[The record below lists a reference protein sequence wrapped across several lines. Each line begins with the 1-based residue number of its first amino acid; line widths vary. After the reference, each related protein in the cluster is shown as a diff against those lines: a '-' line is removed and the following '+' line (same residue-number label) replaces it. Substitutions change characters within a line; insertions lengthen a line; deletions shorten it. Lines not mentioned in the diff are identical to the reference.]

1 MNKVAVIQSVY
12 KNDKPE
18 YLKLS
23 IESILSQTYQNF
35 ILFLG
40 IDGPIGNDVREV
52 IESVNDARLRVIEN
66 KENKGLASILN
77 DLLAECHKGGYEY
90 IARMDADDISKPD
103 RLEKQIAFLQ
113 DHADIDMVGGAINE
127 IDGDGHDRG
136 KITRYPCSAEDC
148 RSFFAKRNPVAHP
161 TVMFRRSF
169 LDKTGWHYP
178 TDFIRNEDTRLWHE
192 GYKHGCK
199 IANLPDVVL
208 NFRMTD
214 SMFTQRRNGH
224 EFAKSQLELRKLIA
238 KDLGYGMM
246 AYIYAY
252 AMYLLMISPSWILKI
267 AYKVLR

>member
-40 IDGPIGNDVREV
+40 IDGPIEKDVRKV
-52 IESVNDARLRVIEN
+52 IESVDDARLRVIEN

-90 IARMDADDISKPD
+90 IARMDADDISKPE

-136 KITRYPCSAEDC
+136 KVTRYPCSAEDC
-148 RSFFAKRNPVAHP
+148 RSFLL
-161 TVMFRRSF
+161 S
-169 LDKTGWHYP
+169 
-178 TDFIRNEDTRLWHE
+178 E
-192 GYKHGCK
+192 
-199 IANLPDVVL
+199 
-208 NFRMTD
+208 
-214 SMFTQRRNGH
+214 TQW
-224 EFAKSQLELRKLIA
+224 LILR
-238 KDLGYGMM
+238 
-246 AYIYAY
+246 
-252 AMYLLMISPSWILKI
+252 
-267 AYKVLR
+267 